1 MDSPPSARGAVPS
14 GRPPSLLDVD
24 FARAPFTVAWEI
36 TRACALACLHCRAEA
51 QPRRDPRELTT
62 DEGLRLIDEVAAM
75 GTPVLVI
82 TGGDP
87 LMRPDCFDFIA
98 YARAR
103 GLQVGF
109 SPSATGRLTPEALRR
124 ARDAG
129 THRLHLSLDGAT
141 AETHDRFR
149 GVRGSFART
158 WQAIE
163 AARELG
169 LPLQIGTTVSR
180 VNVHELAALA
190 ELVAASGAVMWSVF
204 FLVPTGRAQQA
215 QMLDAAEHERVMRW
229 LAALAD
235 TAPYD
240 VRTTAGMQFRRI
252 LAQRAAARGGPAH
265 IAGAGF
271 SFGSGSRPVRAVND
285 GDGFCFV
292 SHTGDVCP
300 SGFLQVPAGN
310 VRERPLADIYRD
322 APLFRRL
329 RDRSLLKGRCGVCE
343 YRDVCGGSRARA
355 WAVTGDELAE
365 DPSCIWVPAARAQ
378 ADAPPVQSRPGEPP
392 PASVVPGGDAGRG

>member
-1 MDSPPSARGAVPS
+1 MDSPRPAPQRSAA
-14 GRPPSLLDVD
+14 RPPALLDVD
-24 FARAPFTVAWEI
+24 FTRAPFTVAWEI

-62 DEGLRLIDEVAAM
+62 AEGLRLIDEVAAM

-98 YARAR
+98 HARAR

-109 SPSATGRLTPEALRR
+109 SPSATGRLTRDALRR

-158 WQAIE
+158 WQAIH
-163 AARELG
+163 AARDLG

-180 VNVHELAALA
+180 VNVHELPVLA
-190 ELVAASGAVMWSVF
+190 DLVAASGAVMWSVF

-229 LAALAD
+229 LAELAD
-235 TAPYD
+235 SAPYD

-285 GDGFCFV
+285 GDGYCFV
-292 SHTGDVCP
+292 SHIGDVCP
-300 SGFLQVPAGN
+300 SGFLQLSAGN
-310 VRERPLADIYRD
+310 VRQRPLAEIYRD

-329 RDRSLLKGRCGVCE
+329 RDRALLNGRCRVCE
-343 YRDVCGGSRARA
+343 YREVCGGSRARA

-365 DPSCIWVPAARAQ
+365 DPSCSWVPAAYAS
-378 ADAPPVQSRPGEPP
+378 AANPAGE
-392 PASVVPGGDAGRG
+392 AGAG

>member
-1 MDSPPSARGAVPS
+1 MDSPRPARQRSAA
-14 GRPPSLLDVD
+14 RPPALLDVD
-24 FARAPFTVAWEI
+24 FTRAPFTVAWEI

-87 LMRPDCFDFIA
+87 LMRPDCFEFIA
-98 YARAR
+98 HARAR

-109 SPSATGRLTPEALRR
+109 SPSATGRLTRDALRR

-158 WQAIE
+158 WQAIH
-163 AARELG
+163 AARDLD

-180 VNVHELAALA
+180 VNVHELPMLA
-190 ELVAASGAVMWSVF
+190 DLVAESGAVMWSVF

-215 QMLDAAEHERVMRW
+215 QMLDAAEHERVMGW
-229 LAALAD
+229 LAELAD
-235 TAPYD
+235 SAPYD

-292 SHTGDVCP
+292 SHIGDVCP
-300 SGFLQVPAGN
+300 SGFLQLSAGN
-310 VRERPLADIYRD
+310 VRERPLAEIYRG

-329 RDRSLLKGRCGVCE
+329 RDRALLKGRCRVCE
-343 YRDVCGGSRARA
+343 YREVCGGSRARA

-365 DPSCIWVPAARAQ
+365 DPSCSWVPAAYAPA
-378 ADAPPVQSRPGEPP
+378 ADPNGET
-392 PASVVPGGDAGRG
+392 GAG

>member
-1 MDSPPSARGAVPS
+1 MDSPRPARQRSAA
-14 GRPPSLLDVD
+14 RPPALLDVD
-24 FARAPFTVAWEI
+24 FTRAPFTVAWEI

-87 LMRPDCFDFIA
+87 LMRPDCFEFIA
-98 YARAR
+98 HARAR

-109 SPSATGRLTPEALRR
+109 SPSATGRLTRDALRR
-124 ARDAG
+124 ACDAG

-158 WQAIE
+158 WQAIH
-163 AARELG
+163 AARDLD
-169 LPLQIGTTVSR
+169 LPFQIGTTVSR
-180 VNVHELAALA
+180 VNVHELPMLA
-190 ELVAASGAVMWSVF
+190 DLVAESGAVMWSVF

-215 QMLDAAEHERVMRW
+215 QMLDAAEHERVMGW
-229 LAALAD
+229 LAELAD
-235 TAPYD
+235 SAPYD

-292 SHTGDVCP
+292 SHIGDVCP
-300 SGFLQVPAGN
+300 SGFLQLSAGN
-310 VRERPLADIYRD
+310 VRERPLAEIYRD

-329 RDRSLLKGRCGVCE
+329 RDRALLKGRCRVCE
-343 YRDVCGGSRARA
+343 YREVCGGSRARA

-365 DPSCIWVPAARAQ
+365 DPSCSWVPAAYAPA
-378 ADAPPVQSRPGEPP
+378 ADPNGET
-392 PASVVPGGDAGRG
+392 GAG